1 MINLLK
7 RMPAF
12 TKIYRENQLLKHERN
27 LEKNNSR
34 SPNKSAMHATN
45 FNSFSSNH
53 TVPINIKDYV
63 YT

>member
-1 MINLLK
+1 
-7 RMPAF
+7 MPAF

-53 TVPINIKDYV
+53 TAPINIKDYV